1 MPTPTDALTQPDDT
15 EEGPSAEE
23 LVQRYMERVTSQCH
37 VSSNFIVRSSWNISA
52 LPSLHSKVKNV
63 AKRRK
68 IESITQKSLLKTSQ
82 LISLL
87 FTTHYIVPVL
97 TPKFTAAFSP
107 LFPSLLSSP
116 VTQTARLQGAEGV
129 CYTAEALPWRSASE
143 RVLIKVE
150 GSLWRAATL
159 SHSWLVRGGEGK
171 LRREEEGEEREGRG
185 KEKRKGEAVAILTSW
200 TI

>member
-1 MPTPTDALTQPDDT
+1 M

-68 IESITQKSLLKTSQ
+68 IESITQKS
-82 LISLL
+82 IVEDI
-87 FTTHYIVPVL
+87 TTH
-97 TPKFTAAFSP
+97 FSP
-107 LFPSLLSSP
+107 LHYTLHSTSLETQVYSCLLSSPLLSSP

-159 SHSWLVRGGEGK
+159 SHSWLVRGGGGK

-185 KEKRKGEAVAILTSW
+185 KEKRKGRGSSNSDQLNHLTLW
-200 TI
+200 